1 VEVDGSSEHCEEDL
15 MNGHDDNKAPVD
27 CYVALELS
35 RAKWLVGALLPGS
48 ENVATTPVT
57 GGDTDKLLAALDRI
71 AMKASDAGYVN
82 VRLRVCFEA
91 GYDGF
96 WLARF
101 LIDRGIDTNV
111 LDASSFLVSR
121 RGRRAKTDRVDVESM
136 AFVLK
141 AFLLGDRS
149 VCRPVRI
156 PSPDEEDAKR
166 IARERAQLLKE
177 RTRNVNR
184 IRALLN
190 LQGIREVR
198 GLWGGKWQEWLA
210 HTRTGDGRLL
220 GPFLLRELGRH
231 FERLELLASQLKAL
245 EGERAALIAQETKIP
260 AVRKIVALTQLRG
273 IGEGGATTLVTEVFH
288 RQFKNRRH
296 LASYLGLAPS
306 HYASGEVSRDQGISK
321 AGNKSARVMMVELA
335 WCWLRYQPQSQLT
348 QWYRCRFA
356 EKAGRSRK
364 VGVIA
369 LARKLAI
376 ALWRF
381 LEHGIVPDGA
391 NLKPV

>member
-1 VEVDGSSEHCEEDL
+1 
-15 MNGHDDNKAPVD
+15 MNGQNGEHTD

-35 RAKWLVGALLPGS
+35 RTKWLVGALLPGS
-48 ENVATTPVT
+48 EKVTTIPVA
-57 GGDTDKLLAALDRI
+57 GGDSEKLLAALRRI
-71 AMKASDAGYVN
+71 AAKAINAGYPE

-96 WLARF
+96 WLARL
-101 LIDRGIDTNV
+101 LIDRGIDTTV

-121 RGRRAKTDRVDVESM
+121 RGRRAKTDRIDVESM
-136 AFVLK
+136 ACVLK

-156 PSPDEEDAKR
+156 PSPEEEDAKR
-166 IARERAQLLKE
+166 IARERVQLLKE

-190 LQGIREVR
+190 LQGIRDVR
-198 GLWGGKWQEWLA
+198 GLWGGSWQQWLSQK
-210 HTRTGDGRLL
+210 RTGDGRRL
-220 GPFLLRELGRH
+220 GAFLLRELSRQ
-231 FERLELLASQLKAL
+231 FERLELLTSQIKAL
-245 EGERAALIAQETKIP
+245 EGERAEVIAHEGKIP
-260 AVRKIVALTQLRG
+260 NGRKITSLTQLRG
-273 IGEGGATTLVTEVFH
+273 VGEGGATTLVTEVFH
-288 RQFKNRRH
+288 RQFRNRRH

-321 AGNKSARVMMVELA
+321 AGNKPARVMMVELA
-335 WCWLRYQPQSQLT
+335 WCWLRYQPQSHLA
-348 QWYRCRFA
+348 QWYRRRFA
-356 EKAGRSRK
+356 ERAGRSRK

-381 LEHGIVPDGA
+381 LEHGLVPEGA
-391 NLKPV
+391 KLKTV